1 MGLLTSQSAKKKK
14 QEMEVISKKVKNTK
28 LGFGDLIIPI
38 ASGAVFVILS
48 FAVFVPMVKSAFEYL
63 DEIKV
68 TQEKID
74 QLEKLDKQLKKLD
87 ENQLNEDVL
96 TFRLVIPKI
105 LLVSDLVYYLDGL
118 ATSLELEISE
128 LSSSDS
134 INGVTGPLGYSGAY
148 DKVVTFLDDAQNV
161 SPYMLRLENVEVS
174 ARENEELSTET
185 WSISLR
191 ISGYYMAED
200 EKEPSIYS
208 PFQPYTEY
216 EDIVEVFKKKAES
229 LD

>member
-1 MGLLTSQSAKKKK
+1 MGLLTSQSTKKRKL
-14 QEMEVISKKVKNTK
+14 EMEVINKKVRNTK
-28 LGFGDLIIPI
+28 LGFGDLVIPI
-38 ASGAVFVILS
+38 ASGAVFIILS
-48 FAVFVPMVKSAFEYL
+48 FAVFVPMVKSAFDYL

-74 QLEKLDKQLKKLD
+74 QLEKLDKQLNKLD

-105 LLVSDLVYYLDGL
+105 LLVSDLVYYLDDL
-118 ATSLELEISE
+118 ATSLELTISE

-134 INGVTGPLGYSGAY
+134 INGVTGPLEYSGAY
-148 DKVVTFLDDAQNV
+148 DKVLAFLNDAQNV

-174 ARENEELSTET
+174 AREDEQLLTET
-185 WSISLR
+185 WSISLQ

-216 EDIVEVFKKKAES
+216 EDIVEVFKTKAES

>member
-1 MGLLTSQSAKKKK
+1 MALFTSQSEKKRQ
-14 QEMEVISKKVKNTK
+14 QEMAAISQKVKKTK

-38 ASGAVFVILS
+38 ASGAVFIILS
-48 FAVFVPMVKSAFEYL
+48 FAVFVPMAKSAFEYL

-74 QLEKLDKQLKKLD
+74 QLDKVDKQLNKLE

-96 TFRLVIPKI
+96 TARLVIPKI

-118 ATSLELEISE
+118 ATSLELNISE

-134 INGVTGPLGYSGAY
+134 INGVTGPLEYSGAY
-148 DKVVTFLDDAQNV
+148 DKVIAFLDDAQNV

-174 ARENEELSTET
+174 AREDEQVIGGT
-185 WSISLR
+185 WSISLQ
-191 ISGYYMAED
+191 ISGYYMAE
-200 EKEPSIYS
+200 EELETNIYGL
-208 PFQPYTEY
+208 FQPYTEY
-216 EDIVEVFKKKAES
+216 NDIVEIFRKKAES
-229 LD
+229 LN